1 MTSNERHLQHPSSA
15 LRWGREELTT
25 FAVAVVDAEI
35 ASNAVAVDSV
45 E

>member
-25 FAVAVVDAEI
+25 FAVVDAEI